1 MNPAEAPGSQ
11 APGSEADG
19 RTAPG
24 TSAPT
29 PDSDAP
35 ARIVSLAPSA
45 TATLSAMGAGEAV
58 VGVTVHC
65 GLDRPQVGG
74 WLNPDYDRLADLN
87 PDLVCTADP
96 LQADVRDELRDR
108 GYNVC
113 HVEPATLDAVID
125 SFETLGRAAGRPEA
139 GERLAASARDRLAAV
154 RKRVPDGPTGADTA
168 DGIDTAAGAHESD
181 ADPRPVVY
189 CEEWGA
195 PPMAAGNWVPDAV
208 AAAGGRDPFC
218 DPGDRSREVS
228 QERVEA
234 ANPDYIVIH
243 HCGHGDRV
251 DPDLIDDRGW
261 DVDASITVLDDDLL
275 NQPSPT
281 LLDGIETLAELFHG
295 EP

>member
-1 MNPAEAPGSQ
+1 MNPP
-11 APGSEADG
+11 AD
-19 RTAPG
+19 
-24 TSAPT
+24 
-29 PDSDAP
+29 P
-35 ARIVSLAPSA
+35 AHAVDRVVSLAPSA
-45 TATLSAMGAGEAV
+45 TATLSAMGAGGTV

-65 GLDRPQVGG
+65 GLDCPRVGG
-74 WLNPDYDRLADLN
+74 WLNPDYGRLADLD

-108 GYNVC
+108 GYDVC

-189 CEEWGA
+189 CEEWGD
-195 PPMAAGNWVPDAV
+195 PPMAAGNWVPEAV
-208 AAAGGRDPFC
+208 AAAGGRHPFC
-218 DPGDRSREVS
+218 DPGDRSQEVT
-228 QERVEA
+228 EARVA
-234 ANPDYIVIH
+234 AADPDHVVIH
-243 HCGHGDRV
+243 HCGHGDRA
-251 DPDLIDDRGW
+251 DPDILAERGW
-261 DVDASITVLDDDLL
+261 DLDAPVHVLDDDLL
-275 NQPSPT
+275 NQPSPA

-295 EP
+295 EA